1 MIRRLLISEQEKQ
14 SILKSHGL
22 LSEIA
27 GDEYLVLPNY
37 SVQKVLV
44 LTQAVKNSGYNDI
57 SDFKKSC
64 INTNTIGLSK
74 KERKNLLL
82 NINNQWDTLADKCMG
97 ASQWTTEYDREGNP
111 TSKQIP
117 NKVYVEYQKILEK
130 QKLEKETIEELRK
143 KLPTL
148 NPTLKNLAQDYL
160 GYKDRKYCPNFSI
173 EYTKDQTFRCD
184 INNEKFGVFHQYDKG
199 GNLKGS
205 PLSRAFLYGVLQPKE
220 RLTYES
226 DKKINEFIN
235 SQSGGLV
242 GSNATSNENGEI
254 YLDFLNVKNY
264 DDVKKLYE
272 ILENLSSKS
281 DEIRSL
287 AIYEKDNT
295 KKWVKFLNETDNKKY
310 CSNIDINF
318 TGTQLSC
325 SFDIAKTSEPG
336 KFKIDWEIYKERI
349 TINELSY
356 TLTEEEKDQTTKE
369 KIATYFAKNIPKG
382 FEGMVAFF
390 SPFFLKN
397 EKYKDK
403 LVFQPSIT
411 EINFDDIKLFYV
423 YINNMDQGV
432 KNKEYLKT

>member
-97 ASQWTTEYDREGNP
+97 ASQWTTEYDRDGNP

-148 NPTLKNLAQDYL
+148 NPTLKNLAQQ
-160 GYKDRKYCPNFSI
+160 F
-173 EYTKDQTFRCD
+173 
-184 INNEKFGVFHQYDKG
+184 
-199 GNLKGS
+199 
-205 PLSRAFLYGVLQPKE
+205 
-220 RLTYES
+220 
-226 DKKINEFIN
+226 
-235 SQSGGLV
+235 
-242 GSNATSNENGEI
+242 
-254 YLDFLNVKNY
+254 
-264 DDVKKLYE
+264 
-272 ILENLSSKS
+272 
-281 DEIRSL
+281 
-287 AIYEKDNT
+287 
-295 KKWVKFLNETDNKKY
+295 
-310 CSNIDINF
+310 
-318 TGTQLSC
+318 
-325 SFDIAKTSEPG
+325 
-336 KFKIDWEIYKERI
+336 
-349 TINELSY
+349 
-356 TLTEEEKDQTTKE
+356 
-369 KIATYFAKNIPKG
+369 
-382 FEGMVAFF
+382 
-390 SPFFLKN
+390 
-397 EKYKDK
+397 
-403 LVFQPSIT
+403 
-411 EINFDDIKLFYV
+411 
-423 YINNMDQGV
+423 
-432 KNKEYLKT
+432 